1 MGNNIIKIM
10 GKTSDRCNIEV
21 DGVDYT
27 GYVPKFATDNN
38 YGYNYISFEID
49 ITTGQILDWDR
60 RKKQLDE
67 FLEERREE
75 EEEEEKEEN
84 L

>member
-1 MGNNIIKIM
+1 MSKNTIKIM

-21 DGVDYT
+21 DGVNYD
-27 GYVPKFATDNN
+27 GYVPQFATDKN
-38 YGYNYISFEID
+38 YGSYYISLEID

-67 FLEERREE
+67 FLEKRREE
-75 EEEEEKEEN
+75 EKKEEN